1 MDDWMDEAAR
11 ALGEQGL
18 QPEEVA
24 IVLRLARD
32 VAHGVERKMA
42 PIAAFLVGAAV
53 GRGGAVGSG
62 HRLEE
67 LRAAVDTIR
76 PLIPATGEDGT

>member
-1 MDDWMDEAAR
+1 VDDWMEEAAR
-11 ALGEQGL
+11 ALGQQGL
-18 QPEEVA
+18 RPEEA
-24 IVLRLARD
+24 GIVLRLARD

-53 GRGGAVGSG
+53 GRADAAGSG

-76 PLIPATGEDGT
+76 ALLPATGEDRT

>member
-11 ALGEQGL
+11 ALGEQEMR
-18 QPEEVA
+18 PEEVA

-53 GRGGAVGSG
+53 GRADAAGSG
-62 HRLEE
+62 HRLQE
-67 LRAAVDTIR
+67 LRAAVETIR
-76 PLIPATGEDGT
+76 PLIPAAGEDGT

>member
-1 MDDWMDEAAR
+1 
-11 ALGEQGL
+11 
-18 QPEEVA
+18 
-24 IVLRLARD
+24 
-32 VAHGVERKMA
+32 MA

-53 GRGGAVGSG
+53 GRAEALGSG

-67 LRAAVDTIR
+67 LRAAVATIR

>member
-1 MDDWMDEAAR
+1 VDDWMDEAAR
-11 ALGEQGL
+11 ALGVEEMR
-18 QPEEVA
+18 PDEVA

-42 PIAAFLVGAAV
+42 PIVAFLVGAAV
-53 GRGGAVGSG
+53 GRADAVGSG

-67 LRAAVDTIR
+67 LRAAVATIR
-76 PLIPATGEDGT
+76 PLIPATGADGT

>member
-1 MDDWMDEAAR
+1 MDDWMDEAAG
-11 ALGEQGL
+11 ALREEGM

-42 PIAAFLVGAAV
+42 PIAAFLVGSAV
-53 GRGGAVGSG
+53 GRADAVRGG

-67 LRAAVDTIR
+67 LRAAAATIR

>member
-1 MDDWMDEAAR
+1 MNDWMDEAAR
-11 ALGEQGL
+11 TLGEQGL
-18 QPEEVA
+18 GPEETA

-42 PIAAFLVGAAV
+42 PIVAFLVGAAV
-53 GRGGAVGSG
+53 GRADAVGSG

-67 LRAAVDTIR
+67 LRAAVATIR

>member
-1 MDDWMDEAAR
+1 VDDWTDQAAR
-11 ALGEQGL
+11 ALGLE
-18 QPEEVA
+18 EMRADEVA

-53 GRGGAVGSG
+53 GRADAVGAG
-62 HRLEE
+62 HRPEE
-67 LRAAVDTIR
+67 LRAAVATIR
-76 PLIPATGEDGT
+76 PLIPETGKDGT

>member
-1 MDDWMDEAAR
+1 MDDWMNEAAR
-11 ALGEQGL
+11 ALGEEGMQA
-18 QPEEVA
+18 EEVA

-42 PIAAFLVGAAV
+42 PIAAYMVGAAV
-53 GRGGAVGSG
+53 GRADASRSG

-67 LRAAVDTIR
+67 LRAAIESIR
-76 PLIPATGEDGT
+76 RLIPATGEDGT